1 MSSKT
6 LEKLVKHS
14 DQSAKQPLELWKELQ
29 RGKSDSRPS
38 AAALAKRAAIG
49 IEMYSAARS

>member
-14 DQSAKQPLELWKELQ
+14 DQSAKQPLEFWKELQ
-29 RGKSDSRPS
+29 RGKSEYRPS
-38 AAALAKRAAIG
+38 AAALAKRAAMD
-49 IEMYSAARS
+49 IEMYSAAR